1 MIPIGGYAE
10 EVRSVRGGASPAGGG
25 ASRERRHLLQV
36 GWLLLEGGCR
46 NLLEGCFSMREGVER
61 DF

>member
-36 GWLLLEGGCR
+36 GWLLLEG
-46 NLLEGCFSMREGVER
+46 CFSMREGVER